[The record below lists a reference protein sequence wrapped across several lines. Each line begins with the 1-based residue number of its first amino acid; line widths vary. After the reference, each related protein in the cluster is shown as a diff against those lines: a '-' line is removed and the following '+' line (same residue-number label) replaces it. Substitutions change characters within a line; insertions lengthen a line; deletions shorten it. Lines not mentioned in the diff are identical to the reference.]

1 MPATTTLQQTAQK
14 LGISVNTL
22 REYLA
27 AKSAEVAPRNT
38 PPMRQPLMPASG
50 K

>member
-1 MPATTTLQQTAQK
+1 MTTTPTLQQTASK
-14 LGISVNTL
+14 LGISVTAL

-38 PPMRQPLMPASG
+38 PPARQPSALVN

>member
-1 MPATTTLQQTAQK
+1 MPTTTTLQQTAQK
-14 LGISVNTL
+14 LGISMNAL

-27 AKSAEVAPRNT
+27 VKSAEVAPRTT
-38 PPMRQPLMPASG
+38 PPMRQVT